1 MTRQPAP
8 SPAEPNAPRI
18 APLPYDHWSAE
29 MKEKLGTVRETVRKE
44 GGPLG
49 QPENM
54 PLTFAWH
61 PELFASWLPLM
72 GYIAYRGALPSR
84 ARELVIART
93 AWLGQSPLNWATH
106 IYPAR
111 HAKDGKEG
119 GVFFTEDEVDQIIV
133 GPSDERWSPQE
144 TALLA
149 AVDQYCKLGDMDDD
163 TWAKLW
169 QDYDEKQIIE
179 LMYLVTNYR
188 MVGDIVRTL
197 RVDFGPDFPGLR
209 QR

>member
-1 MTRQPAP
+1 
-8 SPAEPNAPRI
+8 
-18 APLPYDHWSAE
+18 
-29 MKEKLGTVRETVRKE
+29 MKENLGDALETVRRE

-54 PLTFAWH
+54 PLTFARH

-72 GYIAYRGALPSR
+72 GYIAYHGALPSR
-84 ARELVIART
+84 VRELVVART
-93 AWLGQSPLNWATH
+93 AWLGQSPLNWLTH

-111 HAKDGKEG
+111 HAKAGKED
-119 GVFFTEDEVDQIIV
+119 GVHFTEDEVDQIIV
-133 GPSDERWSPQE
+133 GPSDARWSPQE
-144 TALLA
+144 AALLA
-149 AVDQYCKLGDMDDD
+149 GVDQFFKHGDMDDEA
-163 TWAKLW
+163 WAKLR
-169 QDYDEKQIIE
+169 QSYGEKQIIE

-197 RVDFGPDFPGLR
+197 RVGFGSDFPGLR